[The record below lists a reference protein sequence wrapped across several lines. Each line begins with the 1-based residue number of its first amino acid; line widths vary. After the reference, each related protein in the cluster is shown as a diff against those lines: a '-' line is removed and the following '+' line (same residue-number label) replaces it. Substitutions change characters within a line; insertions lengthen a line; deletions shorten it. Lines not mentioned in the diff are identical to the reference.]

1 MKIAFS
7 RGERIAMGSN
17 LIDALQDMGV
27 DTQAAL
33 RRFAGNSALYERFLM
48 KFLEDGTFKKVEDA
62 FKTGDWDSM
71 LSAAHNFKGVAG
83 NLGLNQLYQASSKIV
98 SSLRAEN
105 RNDATEAYMELDIA
119 YRALRPVLESATG
132 GGAR

>member
-62 FKTGDWDSM
+62 FK
-71 LSAAHNFKGVAG
+71 AG

>member
-17 LIDALQDMGV
+17 LIDALQYMGV

-62 FKTGDWDSM
+62 FKAGNWDSM
-71 LSAAHNFKGVAG
+71 LSAAHNLKGVAG

>member
-33 RRFAGNSALYERFLM
+33 RRSAGNSALYERFLM

-62 FKTGDWDSM
+62 FKAGNWDSM
-71 LSAAHNFKGVAG
+71 LSAAHNLKGVAG